1 MEGFINIDIV
11 NSAPPS
17 ECEES
22 DEIII
27 LSKTPASISPL
38 EFRLDEALFS
48 PVGISALS
56 SPKFVEM
63 ILSSQSYLGLIQ
75 DKVDNPEPRQK
86 SRPKNKECHKC
97 RICGSVSE
105 SLALASCSCYCKP

>member
-1 MEGFINIDIV
+1 MEGFITIDIV

-38 EFRLDEALFS
+38 EFLLDEAFFS

-56 SPKFVEM
+56 SPKFVDM
-63 ILSSQSYLGLIQ
+63 ILSSQSYLGFPQ
-75 DKVDNPEPRQK
+75 DKPVPPESPEK
-86 SRPKNKECHKC
+86 SKTKTKELHKC
-97 RICGSVSE
+97 RTCGSVSE
-105 SLALASCSCYCKP
+105 VLTLTSYSCHCKL